1 MYKKE
6 NISVRDREGM
16 EIREG
21 DKVAYV
27 GEDGKLETGFVDLI
41 LAEWKE
47 VDEDLWP
54 WLDVKNVK
62 WKKWRDVKE
71 VERVPDEMWVYIDKE
86 ERSMKIPTTECVVIW
101 RRR

>member
-1 MYKKE
+1 MYKKD
-6 NISVRDREGM
+6 NFTVRDREGV

-27 GEDGKLETGFVDLI
+27 GEDGKLESGFVDLI
-41 LAEWKE
+41 LAEWEE

-54 WLDVKNVK
+54 WVDVKNVK
-62 WKKWRDVKE
+62 WKKWRDVE
-71 VERVPDEMWVYIDKE
+71 EMERIPDEMWVYIEKE
-86 ERSMKIPTTECVVIW
+86 ERGVKIRTTECVVIW

>member
-1 MYKKE
+1 MYKKD
-6 NISVRDREGM
+6 NFTVRDREGV

-27 GEDGKLETGFVDLI
+27 GEDGKLESGFVDLI
-41 LAEWKE
+41 LAKWEE

-54 WLDVKNVK
+54 WVDVKNVK
-62 WKKWRDVKE
+62 WKKWRDVE
-71 VERVPDEMWVYIDKE
+71 EMERIPDEMWVYIEKE
-86 ERSMKIPTTECVVIW
+86 ESEKIRATDCVVIW

>member
-6 NISVRDREGM
+6 NISVRDREGV

-27 GEDGKLETGFVDLI
+27 GEDGKLESGFVDLI
-41 LAEWKE
+41 LAKWEE

-62 WKKWRDVKE
+62 WKKWRDVEE
-71 VERVPDEMWVYIDKE
+71 VERVPDEMWVYIEKE
-86 ERSMKIPTTECVVIW
+86 ERSMKIPATECVVIW